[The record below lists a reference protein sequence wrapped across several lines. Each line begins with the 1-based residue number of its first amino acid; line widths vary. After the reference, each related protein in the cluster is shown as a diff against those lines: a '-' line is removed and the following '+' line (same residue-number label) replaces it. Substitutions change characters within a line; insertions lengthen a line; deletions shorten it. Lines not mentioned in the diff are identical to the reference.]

1 MPGGCTGVVDRMG
14 KGAGWARS
22 CCYHALQYL
31 LGGQLL
37 DPTPVVQEVMLFLE
51 PFVKAEGTGF
61 FGCFSNRSIG
71 VIVTSGLVVDADL
84 LDTNI
89 DGNETVLELQG
100 VAVEVLLHKNPDRYK
115 INEREIRCLNW
126 IYLQD
131 KLVE

>member
-1 MPGGCTGVVDRMG
+1 M
-14 KGAGWARS
+14 
-22 CCYHALQYL
+22 
-31 LGGQLL
+31 
-37 DPTPVVQEVMLFLE
+37 
-51 PFVKAEGTGF
+51 
-61 FGCFSNRSIG
+61 
-71 VIVTSGLVVDADL
+71 IVTSGLVVEADL

-100 VAVEVLLHKNPDRYK
+100 VAVEVVLHKNPDRYK